1 MEHGHDTRLGDLE
14 GRVIAAMTD
23 SDELA
28 NGEIVV
34 HFDLVAETRR
44 MDAAGE
50 EHLKRHHFAIDGAD
64 PHMSWGVLQ
73 AAADKV
79 RSTL

>member
-1 MEHGHDTRLGDLE
+1 MGPGPDTRLGELE
-14 GRVIAAMTD
+14 RRVIEAMTD
-23 SDELA
+23 TDA
-28 NGEIVV
+28 IGAGEIVV

-44 MDAAGE
+44 MDDRGE

-73 AAADKV
+73 AAADAVKG
-79 RSTL
+79 TL